1 MILASPERIER
12 VRAAA
17 DAVAPAVLELTA
29 EIAAVASPTGEEA
42 AKASFVEKVFLQEG
56 LAAERDA
63 LGDVVATI
71 PGQMP
76 GGGAISS
83 LLIAAH
89 IDTVFPSDTPLTITR
104 TDDRLSGPGVGD
116 NSVAVAVVA
125 KLHEVFARAGE
136 RPAVDM
142 LVTGNVGEEGLGNL
156 RGIREVMQAR
166 PGIGAVMALE
176 GHNLG
181 RVTHVAVGSRRY
193 RISAQGPGGHS
204 WGDFGRPNAIQG
216 LAKLIAELDA
226 IPLPRSPKTTLNV
239 GHIEGGV
246 SINTIAPSAS
256 CLLDLRSTDETA
268 LRRLSERVT
277 RLTTRGGRSNGVA
290 FEIETIGERPA
301 GVVAVDSPI
310 VRMAA
315 LALGAL
321 GLEPSFDASSTDA
334 NVPIAAGIPAVC
346 IGLTTGGNVH
356 RTDEYIDTAP
366 VASGIA
372 QAALLALAVSEG
384 LAARAL

>member
-1 MILASPERIER
+1 VILASPERIAA

-17 DAVAPAVLELTA
+17 HAVTPTVLDRTA
-29 EIAAVASPTGEEA
+29 EIAAVASPTGDEA
-42 AKASFVEKVFLQEG
+42 AKSTLVEQLFQSEG
-56 LAAERDA
+56 LACERDD

-71 PGQMP
+71 PGHLP
-76 GGGAISS
+76 GGGSVGS

-89 IDTVFPSDTPLTITR
+89 LDTVFPRETPLTITR
-104 TDDRLSGPGVGD
+104 SEDRLAGPGVGD
-116 NSVAVAVVA
+116 NSVAVAVVT
-125 KLHEVFARAGE
+125 KLHEVLARAGE
-136 RPAVDM
+136 RPAVDI

-156 RGIREVMQAR
+156 RGIREVMSAR
-166 PGIGAVMALE
+166 PGIGAVIALE

-268 LRRLSERVT
+268 LHRLSERVT
-277 RLTTRGGRSNGVA
+277 RLTARGGRNNGITFA
-290 FEIETIGERPA
+290 IDTIGERPA
-301 GVVAVDSPI
+301 GVVPVDSPI

-315 LALGAL
+315 WALGAL
-321 GLEPSFDASSTDA
+321 DVEPSFDASSTDA

-356 RTDEYIDTAP
+356 RTDEFIDVAP

-372 QAALLALAVSEG
+372 QVALLALAVSEA